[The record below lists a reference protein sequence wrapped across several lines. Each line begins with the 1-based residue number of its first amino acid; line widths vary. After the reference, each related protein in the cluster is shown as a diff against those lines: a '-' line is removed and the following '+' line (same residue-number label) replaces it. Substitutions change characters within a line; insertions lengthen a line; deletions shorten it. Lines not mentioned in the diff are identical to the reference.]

1 MNIKISANVRSAV
14 RGMKK
19 VRKESEKTG
28 KDMKKLALAAAA
40 VATAYKAMDA
50 GIQMTVGTFK
60 KAGSELAVLGDRMA
74 KQARMVGVTAEQYQI
89 FEFAAERSG
98 TSITAVSNGL
108 KKLGRVMLDAR
119 NGSRQIK
126 ETFEALGIELV
137 KSDGT
142 LRDVNDV
149 FLDLSDRF
157 AAMGPSAERTGSMM
171 LLLGRSGTEM
181 ANMMAGGRKGITDM
195 KGVLDELGSV
205 MGEDLLDNSELFVD
219 AQADLKFAAR
229 GLAIEVGTK
238 LMPAMTGAMQGITEF
253 IVSLDGERI
262 GAFMVRLV
270 NLAETFL
277 HVAESVLGLNSVA
290 GRFSN
295 TLVGDLRQVET
306 QISSTEDRISELT
319 TAIAGVESGFIKK
332 NLEAV
337 GLYDKS
343 IKNQAEALEVLNFAL
358 KEANLNLT
366 TQEKAYAAL
375 REEQRQKGEQDKQEQ
390 IDGQRLKQ
398 LLTDLAN
405 SRKKNN
411 KAIKGSTLEK
421 RLSALASRDLI
432 ASMKAESKA
441 LQEYLGYVNDLRGDL
456 KSLFAEDLGRLGSLF
471 SAGIVGEAE
480 FLDRSTAE
488 IRRAAQEQY
497 DIRVAKAK
505 ENFEVTK
512 QTAEDEIFYYGKVA
526 DARQMMERDIQLGM
540 AETNAALAQS
550 REEQAV
556 LEREQ
561 FERQLGT
568 AAALTSSIGSLFS
581 SLSQIAAQAYER
593 GDEEAKRHAIALFHI
608 SQAFALATATV
619 NTALSVSQALATPPA
634 PNIPLGVAAGIAGAA
649 EIATIIGTSI
659 AGIGDAGLTSDMMKR
674 AGLNNHS
681 AIVMRNDETLLDPV
695 GTKHITEMLAI
706 QKAQM
711 QNGGGAQTI
720 RTTVELDGR
729 VLGESV
735 DNYLI
740 RQQERG
746 LAYGNRV
753 RQEYV

>member
-1 MNIKISANVRSAV
+1 MNIKISANVTSAV

-19 VRKESEKTG
+19 VGKEANQTNSK
-28 KDMKKLALAAAA
+28 MKKLALGAAA
-40 VATAYKAMDA
+40 VAAAYKAVDIA
-50 GIQMTVGTFK
+50 VQLTTASFK

-74 KQARMVGVTAEQYQI
+74 KQARMVGVTAEQYQV

-181 ANMMAGGRKGITDM
+181 ANMMASGRKGITDM

-229 GLAIEVGTK
+229 GLAIEVGNE
-238 LMPAMTGAMQGITEF
+238 LIPAMTGAMQGITEF
-253 IVSLDGERI
+253 IVSLDGEAI
-262 GAFMVRLV
+262 
-270 NLAETFL
+270 
-277 HVAESVLGLNSVA
+277 
-290 GRFSN
+290 GRFLNRLIDLGEGFLFVTEAILGTKAASGEYSN
-295 TLVGDLRQVET
+295 TLVGDLRQVEA
-306 QISSTEDRISELT
+306 QISSSEDKISSLNKSLEQIMT
-319 TAIAGVESGFIKK
+319 GKVFVDGRKNVESALK
-332 NLEAV
+332 AV
-337 GLYDKS
+337 GLYSPNVTELADAQK
-343 IKNQAEALEVLNFAL
+343 ILEEAL
-358 KEANLNLT
+358 KRANLNLA

-375 REEQRQKGEQDKQEQ
+375 REEQQKKGDQDQKED
-390 IDGQRLKQ
+390 INGKRLKQ
-398 LLTDLAN
+398 LLTGLADA
-405 SRKKNN
+405 RKKNK
-411 KAIKGSTLEK
+411 KAINGETAAVKELMVNLKALARTYDEVGKALYESFYKTPETELLERWSKENDIISRALHTGDVNYEESMRLRGIADK
-421 RLSALASRDLI
+421 RLAD
-432 ASMKAESKA
+432 
-441 LQEYLGYVNDLRGDL
+441 
-456 KSLFAEDLGRLGSLF
+456 GRLAL
-471 SAGIVGEAE
+471 
-480 FLDRSTAE
+480 LDETA
-488 IRRAAQEQY
+488 
-497 DIRVAKAK
+497 AK
-505 ENFEVTK
+505 EQE
-512 QTAEDEIFYYGKVA
+512 
-526 DARQMMERDIQLGM
+526 
-540 AETNAALAQS
+540 
-550 REEQAV
+550 
-556 LEREQ
+556 
-561 FERQLGT
+561 
-568 AAALTSSIGSLFS
+568 AALTQADLQREQYENQLSVAGNLTASIGSLFS
-581 SLSQIAAQAYER
+581 ALSQIAAQAYER
-593 GDEEAKRHAIALFHI
+593 GDEEAKKHAIALFHI